1 MPNLVRVGYVVTGVG
16 AFTTAMLS
24 TSLNDHVVTSLLLVA
39 TILLFLAAY
48 IDWMDEKAYEKEM
61 VGVE

>member
-1 MPNLVRVGYVVTGVG
+1 MPNLVRVGYVMTGVG
-16 AFTTAMLS
+16 TFTTAMLS
-24 TSLNDHVVTSLLLVA
+24 IALNDHVVTSLLLVA
-39 TILLFLAAY
+39 TVLLFFTAY